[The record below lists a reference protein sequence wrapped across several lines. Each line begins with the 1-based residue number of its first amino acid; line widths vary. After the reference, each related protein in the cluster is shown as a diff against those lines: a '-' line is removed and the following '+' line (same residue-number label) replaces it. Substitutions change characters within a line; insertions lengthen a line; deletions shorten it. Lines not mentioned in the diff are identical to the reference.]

1 MNKDADLVFRGGKF
15 FSLVKLH
22 KSILESDFQ
31 GM

>member
-1 MNKDADLVFRGGKF
+1 MNKDADFVYQGGKS